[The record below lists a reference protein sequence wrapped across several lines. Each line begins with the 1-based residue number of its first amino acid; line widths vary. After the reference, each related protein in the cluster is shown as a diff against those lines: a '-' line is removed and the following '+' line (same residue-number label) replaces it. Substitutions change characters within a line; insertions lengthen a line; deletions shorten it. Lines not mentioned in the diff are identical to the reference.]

1 MKLIKD
7 DKITD
12 ATPNDVAEMFWDM
25 NQKEQAAFFN
35 HLDEISDYHFPFQ
48 LQAITEDDGLTLA
61 GRRVMQSI
69 GEYSHWGITCK
80 IMDEIK

>member
-80 IMDEIK
+80 IMEEIK